1 MSSAPLNAVCPL
13 CRRDMSQSATPNA
26 SRLCDDC
33 RSIIETI
40 RPRAAKTSPLAA
52 GPEFK
57 GDLSLEMPLD
67 DEGPALVVKPAAVPA
82 ELQGEFDG
90 GPPRLQGRPLRE
102 YEAVTMGSEYSEH
115 FDDSLEGWPL
125 VLKEDRSRGR
135 SKVLVGVLGA
145 VLVLAAAAGVFVANR
160 FFGARHRSAGA
171 AQVNPQAL
179 PARTGAD
186 KPPQAANLPSPAQP
200 ESGKPTPEAAVSRP
214 NQAPAQAAQPP
225 VEQPVHIASP
235 ATSEAGGAK
244 LTSFQIAS
252 FPNEGAAKEFCDRL
266 IRAGLPTYTIR
277 ADIPGR
283 GKWFRVRAGKF
294 GNAQESQQSATAWR
308 KLAAAAGINLQ
319 LVQCDYEP

>member
-13 CRRDMSQSATPNA
+13 CRRDMSQRAGANG

-40 RPRAAKTSPLAA
+40 RPRAGKTSPLAV

-57 GDLSLEMPLD
+57 GDLSLEIPVG
-67 DEGPALVVKPAAVPA
+67 DEGPALAVKPAAVPA

-115 FDDSLEGWPL
+115 SDDGMGEWPL
-125 VLKEDRSRGR
+125 VVREDRGRGR
-135 SKVLVGVLGA
+135 SRSLIGVLAA
-145 VLVLAAAAGVFVANR
+145 VFVLAAAAGLFVATR
-160 FFGARHRSAGA
+160 FFGARHSSGGG
-171 AQVNPQAL
+171 AQVNSQAL
-179 PARTGAD
+179 PARTGPD
-186 KPPQAANLPSPAQP
+186 KQSQAANLPSPAQP
-200 ESGKPTPEAAVSRP
+200 EGGKPAPEAVSSP
-214 NQAPAQAAQPP
+214 NHAPAQPAQPP
-225 VEQPVHIASP
+225 VEQPVHVASP

-252 FPNEGAAKEFCDRL
+252 FPNEAAAKEFCDRL
-266 IRAGLPTYTIR
+266 IRAGLPAYTIR

-294 GNAQESQQSATAWR
+294 GNAQGSQQSATAWR